1 MCESLTV
8 SIHAPVWG
16 AKLVNITC
24 QVVHL
29 FQSTHPCGVRISTCS
44 PLHLYTSFN
53 PRTRVGCEGL
63 FEQKWGY
70 RTVSIHAP
78 VWGAK
83 SEQNEL
89 TIQLDVSIHA
99 PVWGA
104 KLLSCVLYK
113 KWRVS
118 IHAPVWGANRIERRR
133 LDWQSF
139 NPRTRVGCESTSVT
153 RYLGLFCFNPRTR
166 VGCEKDGKLTT
177 DKLLVSIHAP
187 VWGAK
192 NCEVVNIHI
201 AEVSI
206 HAPVWGAKRSYCIL
220 CNLWTFQSTHPCGVR
235 KWLPNAGASNQR
247 FNPRTRVGCEDR
259 AWSTIL

>member
-1 MCESLTV
+1 MGCETIWLLSYCSIIVSIHAPVWGANYANCRMCESLTV

-139 NPRTRVGCESTSVT
+139 NPRTRVGCE
-153 RYLGLFCFNPRTR
+153 
-166 VGCEKDGKLTT
+166 
-177 DKLLVSIHAP
+177 
-187 VWGAK
+187 
-192 NCEVVNIHI
+192 
-201 AEVSI
+201 
-206 HAPVWGAKRSYCIL
+206 
-220 CNLWTFQSTHPCGVR
+220 
-235 KWLPNAGASNQR
+235 
-247 FNPRTRVGCEDR
+247 
-259 AWSTIL
+259 